1 MKPFKFIS
9 VGIFGF
15 LLLLA
20 GCQKHDTVS
29 FREQFI
35 HPSSKAQVRVWWH
48 WMDGNI
54 TKEGITKD
62 LEAMKQQGISQATIL
77 NIGLFGGEDFGISRV
92 RFNSP
97 EWYEMFRWALQEAD
111 RLGIVLG
118 AHNCDGWSSSGGP
131 WITPELSMKQ
141 YVWTKTIVTG
151 GRKVSIQLPKP
162 YSEKDF
168 YRDVAVVAIRT
179 NETPGSFYTCKP
191 KITLLTGN
199 YGNASGEA
207 FNQLVGTGSRK
218 PSAISADWLAD
229 GNPVSALPVVRGNQI
244 EFAFDQPFR
253 ADKIVIHPR
262 KRFMWADAAAFV
274 SRYSLWGSDNGRSF
288 KQIARFEIK
297 GLNESVETTIPPSEY
312 RFYRLQIDDLSD
324 FDSFLP
330 FTIAEA
336 ELLKAYEKPLFAP
349 VMPSLTA
356 KTVSAKAGRMI
367 DFERLPAIV
376 SEKYYPK
383 TPNTVDVSAFMT
395 SDGAFTWDVPNGN
408 WAIIRFGYTTTG
420 ATNAPATAEGTGLE
434 CDKMDTV
441 ALNVHFSN
449 FPARLIKEAGS
460 LAGSTFRYIFIDSW
474 ECGYQNWTGNFPAEF
489 EKRRGYSIMPWLPVL
504 CGMNVT
510 QPEQMDAFLYD
521 FRKTIAELIEE
532 YYYQHFSQL
541 CHRMGVD
548 FHAEVTYGGAGYP
561 PLDILKANSYAD
573 LPMFEFWAG
582 HNPATSYPEYT
593 PAYQPEYNFPAFAA
607 AMYNKPVM
615 GAESYTAQA
624 HYSESPWDLKCFGDR
639 AYCSGINQFILHSYV
654 HQPFDR
660 KPGMTLLLWG
670 SHFNRNN
677 LYWDHLSDWLTYH
690 ARIQSVLQEGKQ
702 VSRLLVYAGDQ
713 QPQALDFLAD
723 LKLPFGYPVSLC
735 NQDILLSKTKEKK
748 NKVLCDG
755 SEFDLLILPG
765 SSGMNIATLE
775 AIEQLVHQGA
785 NLYGPRPRRL
795 LSLRETSEQKKFDM
809 LTARIWGPID
819 GKDYTENQYGKGK
832 VYWGMPLP
840 EVLKKIGVLPEFET
854 GHPDSLNLMFIH
866 KKTENADIFFLFN
879 QTDSVL
885 VREGIFNASARSPE
899 IWNPVDGTI
908 IRPAVC
914 RYLKDGRIC
923 LPFSLKPRE
932 SLLFVFT
939 GTGSGRFIESVY
951 FGKDQVF
958 PASDR
963 SSSLISPPSA
973 WWEGN
978 KIKSFS
984 ALPGEYVMRYAG
996 GKTISVQLDTPD
1008 TFYVENFTG
1017 TLNFSSTY
1025 PSNLK
1030 PLEINQL
1037 VSWTEFPNPDIKYF
1051 SGTGLYRLKFSVPE
1065 EYVSGKDSVLLSLG
1079 EVGSTAKVTLN
1090 GKHLGYVWNPYI
1102 MLPVRGVLNKE
1113 NELEV
1118 EVNNVYRN
1126 RIIGDFIEKGKV
1138 STVWTSAPVQLY
1150 LDKNKPLKKSGLM
1163 GPIKLVRIRP
1173 TVL

>member
-1 MKPFKFIS
+1 MKPFRLLSFSFLGLIFI
-9 VGIFGF
+9 
-15 LLLLA
+15 LTE
-20 GCQKHDTVS
+20 CQKHDSAS
-29 FREQFI
+29 FREHFL

-77 NIGLFGGEDFGISRV
+77 NVGLFGGTDFGV
-92 RFNSP
+92 NKVHFNSN
-97 EWYEMFRWALQEAD
+97 EWYEMFRWAVQEAD

-131 WITPELSMKQ
+131 WITPEMSMKQ
-141 YVWTKTIVTG
+141 YVWSKTIVTG
-151 GRKVSIQLPKP
+151 GKKISVQLPKP

-179 NETPGSFYTCKP
+179 NETAGSFHTSKP
-191 KITLLTGN
+191 MITLLTGR
-199 YGNASGEA
+199 SD
-207 FNQLVGTGSRK
+207 QS
-218 PSAISADWLAD
+218 SADFLSQLLGQGRSASIVPADLLAD
-229 GNPVSALPVVRGNQI
+229 GNPVSALTIGRGDKI
-244 EFAFDQPFR
+244 DFAFDQPFR

-262 KRFMWADAAAFV
+262 KRFMWADASAFI

-288 KQIARFEIK
+288 KEITRFEIK
-297 GLNESVETTIPPSEY
+297 GLNESVEIAIPSSEY
-312 RFYRLQIDDLSD
+312 KFYRIQIDDFSD
-324 FDSFLP
+324 SDSFIP

-336 ELLKAYEKPLFAP
+336 ELLKANEKPLFAP
-349 VMPSLTA
+349 VLPSLMA
-356 KTVSAKAGRMI
+356 KTVSAKAGRMS
-367 DFERLPAIV
+367 DFEGVPTVMSANFD
-376 SEKYYPK
+376 SK
-383 TPNTVDVSAFMT
+383 TPNTIDVTAFMN
-395 SDGAFTWDVPNGN
+395 SEGFFSWDVPNGN
-408 WAIIRFGYTTTG
+408 WAILRFGYTTTG
-420 ATNAPATAEGTGLE
+420 AVNAPATIEGTGLE
-434 CDKMDTV
+434 CDKMDTI
-441 ALNVHFSN
+441 ALNVHFAN

-474 ECGYQNWTGNFPAEF
+474 ECGYQNWTGNFPDEF
-489 EKRRGYSIMPWLPVL
+489 ERRRGYSIIPWLPVL
-504 CGMNVT
+504 CGMNVASS
-510 QPEQMDAFLYD
+510 ELMDAFLYD

-532 YYYQHFSQL
+532 YYYKHFSQL

-582 HNPATSYPEYT
+582 HNPVTSYPEYT
-593 PAYQPEYNFPAFAA
+593 PSFQPEYNFPAFAA

-677 LYWDHLSDWLTYH
+677 LYWEHLSDWLTYH

-702 VSRLLVYAGDQ
+702 VARLLVYTGDQ
-713 QPQALDFLAD
+713 YPQALDFLSD

-735 NQDILLSKTKEKK
+735 NQEVLLTKSKEKK
-748 NKVLCDG
+748 NKILCDG
-755 SEFDLLILPG
+755 SEYDLLVLPASIG
-765 SSGMNIATLE
+765 INYATLE
-775 AIEQLVHQGA
+775 AIEKLVNQGA
-785 NLYGPRPRRL
+785 NLYGPRPL
-795 LSLRETSEQKKFDM
+795 KMLSLNDLSAQGKFDI
-809 LTARIWGPID
+809 LTAKIWGPID
-819 GKDYTENQYGKGK
+819 GKEYTENKYGKGK
-832 VYWGMPLP
+832 VYWGMPLSQLVKQI
-840 EVLKKIGVLPEFET
+840 EILPEFET
-854 GHPDSLNLMFIH
+854 EHPDSLKLMFIH
-866 KKTENADIFFLFN
+866 KKTENEDVFFLFN
-879 QTDSVL
+879 QTDSVIM
-885 VREGIFNASARSPE
+885 REGIFNTSARSPE
-899 IWNPVDGTI
+899 IWNPVDGRI
-908 IRPAVC
+908 IRPAVY

-923 LPFSLKPRE
+923 IPFSLKPRE
-932 SLLFVFT
+932 SMLFVFT
-939 GTGSGRFIESVY
+939 GSSSGKYIESVY
-951 FGKDQVF
+951 FGKNQVF
-958 PASDR
+958 PASDQG
-963 SSSLISPPSA
+963 SSMNSTPIA
-973 WWEGN
+973 WWEGD

-984 ALPGEYVMRYAG
+984 ALPGEYVMRYSG

-1008 TFYVENFTG
+1008 TFYIQNFAG
-1017 TLNFSSTY
+1017 TLSFSSSY
-1025 PSNLK
+1025 LK
-1030 PLEINQL
+1030 DHKSLEINQL
-1037 VSWTEFPNPDIKYF
+1037 ISWTEFTDPEIKYF
-1051 SGTGLYRLKFSVPE
+1051 SGTGIYRLKFSVPD
-1065 EYVSGKDSVLLSLG
+1065 EYLSGKDSLMLSLG
-1079 EVGSTAKVTLN
+1079 ELGSTAKVILN
-1090 GKHLGYVWNPYI
+1090 GKELGYVWNPYI
-1102 MLPVRGVLNKE
+1102 MLPVRGILNKE
-1113 NELEV
+1113 NELKV

-1150 LDKNKPLKKSGLM
+1150 LDKNKPLKKSGLL